1 VSTHPNSILKHLS
14 KTDFALFEGALTA
27 RSFVHGELVAEAG
40 SPIDQVYFPNSGLIS
55 IVVPLKNG
63 EVIEAGIV
71 GRQDVFGVAAAFGA
85 KTHVNRAVA
94 QMPGSFSV
102 MKAADLINATN
113 KSETLR
119 RDLFLHDQFML
130 AQAQQLAAC
139 NARHDI
145 TQRLAALLLRVR
157 DRAQQEELALTQE
170 FLGQMLGVQRASVSI
185 AAGAMQE
192 AGMIQ
197 YRRGSIHITDTPKL
211 EQTACECYGVL
222 RAQYARTFPAHA
234 PPELVA

>member
-1 VSTHPNSILKHLS
+1 MSTHPNSILKHLS
-14 KTDFALFEGALTA
+14 KSDLALFEGALTA
-27 RSFVHGELVAEAG
+27 KSFVHGDMLAEAG
-40 SPIDQVYFPNSGLIS
+40 SPVENVYFPNSGLIS
-55 IVVPLKNG
+55 IVVPMKNG
-63 EVIEAGIV
+63 EVIEAGII
-71 GRQDVFGVAAAFGA
+71 GRQDVFGAAAAFGG
-85 KTHVNRAVA
+85 KTHINNAVA
-94 QMPGSFSV
+94 QMPGSFSMIKV
-102 MKAADLINATN
+102 ADLINATT

-119 RDLFLHDQFML
+119 RDLFLHDQFIL
-130 AQAQQLAAC
+130 AQAQQSAAC

-145 TQRLAALLLRVR
+145 TQRLATWLLRVR

-211 EQTACECYGVL
+211 EDTACECCSVL
-222 RAQYARTFPAHA
+222 RAHYARLFPAHA
-234 PPELVA
+234 AKAVA

>member
-14 KTDFALFEGALTA
+14 KADFALFEGALTA
-27 RSFVHGELVAEAG
+27 KSFVHGDVLAEAG

-63 EVIEAGIV
+63 EMIEAGIV
-71 GRQDVFGVAAAFGA
+71 GRRDVFGASAAFGA

-94 QMPGSFSV
+94 QMPGSFS
-102 MKAADLINATN
+102 MIKAADLINAAD

-130 AQAQQLAAC
+130 AQAQQSAAC

-145 TQRLAALLLRVR
+145 TQRLATWLLRVR
-157 DRAQQEELALTQE
+157 DRAEQEELALTQE
-170 FLGQMLGVQRASVSI
+170 FLSQMLGVQRASVSI
-185 AAGAMQE
+185 AAGAMQQ

-197 YRRGSIHITDTPKL
+197 YRRGNIQITDTPRL
-211 EQTACECYGVL
+211 EQTACECFSVL
-222 RAQYARTFPAHA
+222 REHYARAFPVHA
-234 PPELVA
+234 AQAAE